1 VIVFREMLME
11 QRHKHTLTFMIVLFV
26 ILSLMYLS
34 GHHKHHVNNNDEP
47 WSSSVRYDIVME
59 DEQGNVLHNYGE
71 ADLGGID

>member
-1 VIVFREMLME
+1 MKEV
-11 QRHKHTLTFMIVLFV
+11 HKHNILFIVVLFI

-34 GHHKHHVNNNDEP
+34 GHHKHHVNTNNEP
-47 WSSSVRYDIVME
+47 WSSSVKYDIVIK